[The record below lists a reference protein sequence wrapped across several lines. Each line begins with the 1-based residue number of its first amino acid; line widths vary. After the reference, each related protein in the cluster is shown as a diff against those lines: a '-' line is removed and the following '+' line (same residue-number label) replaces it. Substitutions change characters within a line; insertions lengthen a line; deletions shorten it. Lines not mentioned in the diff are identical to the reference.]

1 MTEAANVK
9 THPVS
14 HDLPKAEMHTHIS
27 LALSPSDFRDRVE
40 QGRTDLGFGFIQERN
55 ARYYPDLF
63 HFHSTYER
71 MRNLTRNG
79 EELAHVTQ
87 TYLETIA
94 DQGAIYAE
102 VSNSFREGADFDAQM
117 EAVAEGISHAQERT
131 GIEARIV
138 VTTLRDRGYEFAE
151 LAAKTLAKKS
161 FNKVAAFG
169 LVGDELCDSLADYK
183 QALDIAFHEAGLG
196 LAPHVAE
203 QDVRNAIDFLD
214 IVPKDIVE
222 AAEDDHRRLRVGHG
236 SLIHVSS
243 ELLQAYAERKICLEV
258 CLSANNRIGLPHDT
272 RELEIGQKVANQNG
286 TSVTADNKLQDYF
299 NSLADHPL
307 PIFEERGIP
316 VVLGSDNPLLLNTNI
331 AKEYSLAVAKAG
343 YAGDPL
349 EFTETAVEYA
359 NVDWETRESLRRQI
373 AKYEMLRH

>member
-1 MTEAANVK
+1 MQTAIPCMVMRGGTSKGLYFLA
-9 THPVS
+9 S
-14 HDLPKAEMHTHIS
+14 DLPTDPAARDQLL
-27 LALSPSDFRDRVE
+27 LAAMGSPD
-40 QGRTDLGFGFIQERN
+40 GRQIDGMGGAHPLTSKVAIVSASTD
-55 ARYYPDLF
+55 PDTDVDYLF
-63 HFHSTYER
+63 
-71 MRNLTRNG
+71 LQ
-79 EELAHVTQ
+79 VVV
-87 TYLETIA
+87 
-94 DQGAIYAE
+94 DKAE
-102 VSNSFREGADFDAQM
+102 VSAAQNCGNILAAVGPFAIERGLVAVNADTTNVRIYMVNTGARAIARVETPNGQ
-117 EAVAEGISHAQERT
+117 VNYQG
-131 GIEARIV
+131 EARIDGV
-138 VTTLRDRGYEFAE
+138 PGS
-151 LAAKTLAKKS
+151 AAP
-161 FNKVAAFG
+161 V
-169 LVGDELCDSLADYK
+169 
-183 QALDIAFHEAGLG
+183 
-196 LAPHVAE
+196 P
-203 QDVRNAIDFLD
+203 IDFLD

-349 EFTETAVEYA
+349 EFTKTAVEYA